1 MLFAKIYK
9 NYKVFKVLKYWGY
22 NIYNKKGGIKVNKK
36 IIKGITMLVMILT
49 ICSIAFNVFALT
61 PGEVTGDSATAKV
74 TGIKTIGNNIVKILQ
89 TVGVVLSVIILIVLG
104 IKYMMGSAEEKAE
117 YKKTMIPYLVGAILI
132 FASTTIVN
140 VVYNIANGV
149 NQAK

>member
-61 PGEVTGDSATAKV
+61 PGWS
-74 TGIKTIGNNIVKILQ
+74 NRW
-89 TVGVVLSVIILIVLG
+89 
-104 IKYMMGSAEEKAE
+104 
-117 YKKTMIPYLVGAILI
+117 
-132 FASTTIVN
+132 
-140 VVYNIANGV
+140 
-149 NQAK
+149 